1 MSIGYGYGIVKWREV
16 RLIFGQ
22 RDIDLEK
29 RQNISRPFLQAQNE
43 IREDILRRRQELI
56 AQKILSEEDY
66 KKFMELNN
74 PFIKNDDKPLYK
86 EK

>member
-1 MSIGYGYGIVKWREV
+1 MSIAYGYGIVKWREV